1 MASAAQQ
8 RMEAEL
14 SLSRAE
20 TQRARESSGVC
31 SETLAEMRAAGPS
44 GDGGNGSSEGAE
56 AMAEFQRLHAL
67 LSARD
72 VELAELQGQLVVG
85 KAVERTCL
93 LLTEKAA
100 ADIAAREGAVGAA
113 QARSR
118 ELEGVVAEMRRAERA
133 MAAEAA
139 AELRALQQQIGEKDR
154 VRGRGECEGEGRVW
168 REFRRSDGVR
178 GTAWGLGLDRQR
190 GQGRGRKKAFP
201 PS

>member
-1 MASAAQQ
+1 
-8 RMEAEL
+8 MEAAL

-20 TQRARESSGVC
+20 TQRVRESSGVC

-44 GDGGNGSSEGAE
+44 GGGGGSGSSEGAE
-56 AMAEFQRLHAL
+56 AAVAEFQRLRAL

-72 VELAELQGQLVVG
+72 AELAELQGQLVVG

-139 AELRALQQQIGEKDR
+139 SELRALQQQIGEKDR
-154 VRGRGECEGEGRVW
+154 VRGRGGCEGVWRGVEGRV
-168 REFRRSDGVR
+168 
-178 GTAWGLGLDRQR
+178 
-190 GQGRGRKKAFP
+190 
-201 PS
+201 